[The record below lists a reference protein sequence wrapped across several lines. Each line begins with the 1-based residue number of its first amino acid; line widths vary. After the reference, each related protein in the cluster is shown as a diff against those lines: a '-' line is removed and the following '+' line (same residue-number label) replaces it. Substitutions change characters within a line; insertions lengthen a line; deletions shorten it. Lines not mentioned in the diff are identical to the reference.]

1 MVFHQ
6 CPSYGVV
13 VEPSP
18 YLATTRVTMA
28 LPPPRSQNTSAALVM
43 IEAIVRLLP
52 DVLGNPASHQ
62 DDSHSN
68 GLLEGPS
75 YTRPPSWRELD
86 VPEVLLSGDHAK
98 IAAWRHEQGL
108 RRTRDR
114 RPDLLD

>member
-1 MVFHQ
+1 
-6 CPSYGVV
+6 
-13 VEPSP
+13 
-18 YLATTRVTMA
+18 
-28 LPPPRSQNTSAALVM
+28 
-43 IEAIVRLLP
+43 
-52 DVLGNPASHQ
+52 
-62 DDSHSN
+62 
-68 GLLEGPS
+68 LEGPS